1 MRPSFILCTVWI
13 GFVACPTSVL
23 AAEVNYSEHVATII
37 YEHCSQC
44 HRPGQS
50 APFTLL
56 SYDDVKKN
64 ADTIQQVINSRYMP
78 PWKPV
83 AASVTYANN
92 RQLPENQIK
101 TLNAWIEAGC
111 PEGNSKLAPNPPQ
124 YPDVWALGKPDL
136 VIRMEESFRVP
147 AEGPDLYRS
156 FVLPTNLP
164 EDKWVKAIELRPQA
178 RGAVH
183 HALFFLDESGAS
195 RAQNKKDGQTGI
207 RGMNFFRG
215 QGADALQEG
224 PDRMARGLGGYV
236 PGATPNRLPGDLA
249 RLLPK
254 GSDIIMQTHFHP
266 TGKVEIEQAE
276 LALYFTDQPPSHKLV
291 PIQLPPMFGMGLVWI
306 SRRVNRTLSC
316 KMNSL
321 FRLMS
326 KASKSVGMPITSA
339 ARWSLWPPY
348 LINPP

>member
-136 VIRMEESFRVP
+136 VIGWKSPSEYQQRDQIFIGRLFSRQIC
-147 AEGPDLYRS
+147 RK
-156 FVLPTNLP
+156 TN
-164 EDKWVKAIELRPQA
+164 
-178 RGAVH
+178 G
-183 HALFFLDESGAS
+183 
-195 RAQNKKDGQTGI
+195 
-207 RGMNFFRG
+207 
-215 QGADALQEG
+215 
-224 PDRMARGLGGYV
+224 
-236 PGATPNRLPGDLA
+236 
-249 RLLPK
+249 
-254 GSDIIMQTHFHP
+254 
-266 TGKVEIEQAE
+266 
-276 LALYFTDQPPSHKLV
+276 
-291 PIQLPPMFGMGLVWI
+291 
-306 SRRVNRTLSC
+306 
-316 KMNSL
+316 
-321 FRLMS
+321 
-326 KASKSVGMPITSA
+326 
-339 ARWSLWPPY
+339 
-348 LINPP
+348 